1 MVKYIFFLVLIVLFI
16 NCKIN
21 FLVVYGLDI
30 GLNSLVDI
38 CFKFNNERVGGKI
51 VDIVIIYG

>member
-38 CFKFNNERVGGKI
+38 CFNI
-51 VDIVIIYG
+51 

>member
-1 MVKYIFFLVLIVLFI
+1 MVMVVLFI
-16 NCKIN
+16 NCKIY

-38 CFKFNNERVGGKI
+38 CFLKYLIMKELGGKLLI
-51 VDIVIIYG
+51 LL